1 MQKINKKHIFYIKD
15 NLFDNIINKIQ
26 TSQTSHTII
35 VPHVCN
41 NINLFDAGFAGQ
53 ISIRYP
59 VVKANFHLLGKDAK
73 LGYTQFVKAY
83 ENTKKESEIV
93 FANMISQNGTIGA
106 LNKRPLN
113 YAFLMRC
120 MLDVKQFI
128 QNKTKEDT
136 EQIIEIHCPKFGS
149 GLAGGQ
155 WSFIHQLIIDIW
167 KNIPVYVYDYD
178 NRNKI

>member
-1 MQKINKKHIFYIKD
+1 
-15 NLFDNIINKIQ
+15 
-26 TSQTSHTII
+26 
-35 VPHVCN
+35 
-41 NINLFDAGFAGQ
+41 
-53 ISIRYP
+53 
-59 VVKANFHLLGKDAK
+59 
-73 LGYTQFVKAY
+73 
-83 ENTKKESEIV
+83 
-93 FANMISQNGTIGA
+93 
-106 LNKRPLN
+106 
-113 YAFLMRC
+113 MRC